1 MADNIK
7 EKTYTE
13 AVLEL
18 ATIGEKI
25 AAKAQEARDI
35 ISSLQADLK
44 RLFPLC
50 ENCGE
55 RPPMKDTPYCEVC
68 RDEMED
74 FFNEMGKDDGQHDK
88 YNER

>member
-18 ATIGEKI
+18 AAIGEKI
-25 AAKAQEARDI
+25 AAKAQESRDI
-35 ISSLQADLK
+35 ISSLKADLK

-55 RPPMKDTPYCEVC
+55 RPPMENTPYCEVC

-74 FFNEMGKDDGQHDK
+74 RYAEEARS
-88 YNER
+88 ERDTPREF

>member
-1 MADNIK
+1 MAGNNK

-18 ATIGEKI
+18 AAIGVKI
-25 AAKAQEARDI
+25 AAKAQEAREI
-35 ISSLQADLK
+35 ISSIQADLR

-50 ENCGE
+50 ENCWE
-55 RPPMKDTPYCEVC
+55 RPPMEHTPYCEVC

-74 FFNEMGKDDGQHDK
+74 RYAETARS
-88 YNER
+88 ERATPREI